1 MKNFLQTKFGQQ
13 KKMVWLAAAALMLLG
28 GLSYGLWAKF
38 AKQATPTEGMQTV
51 NPAFA
56 DYVQSYTSGVIIA
69 STPIRVRL
77 NYSQPD
83 TSLVGKEAGKLF
95 SFSPSLSG
103 KAYWVDQQ
111 TVEFRP
117 DQRLKNGQ
125 DYKVSFKLAKIVP
138 VHDKAF
144 EQFEFSFLVVPL
156 NFEVL
161 TQPLRSD
168 ENGDTYTLSGSILFT
183 DEVDPEAVEQL
194 LKLESDLAF
203 ATIQWQHQKQESQ
216 FSIAGIERGSKS
228 TSLQLLLNGKKLGIG
243 QPQKR
248 DIHIPER
255 SYFGLLSVDLL
266 QESETVVR
274 VVLSDP
280 VDPRQDLRGLVLID
294 GKEPARSQLDG
305 NYLLLYPGKLATG
318 KHQLSLQAGLRN
330 KAGKKINGL
339 KSIDFGVDDM
349 KPAVRALRSG
359 SILPAEGREVLFP
372 FEAVNLRAVLLE
384 VYEIPA
390 HNISQFLQNNA
401 LDGSYSM
408 RQVARPVQ
416 VRTIPLNT
424 SGNQRLNTWNR
435 FAINVADHVN
445 INQGSLYQIKIR
457 FNRGMLLNP
466 CKSENGSN
474 EDSDD
479 FERLQSLQE
488 SFDEPGYYSYYDDY
502 DEANWDED
510 DSYDWRKRDDPC
522 NQAYYNGDRYITG
535 NLLVSDLGIS
545 AKRGNDGSVQV
556 WVNRLRDSKAV
567 AGAEVLLTDYQGNLL
582 VQSSTNASGLV
593 QFNLNRRP
601 FLCEVR
607 SGKERGYLKLDDGS
621 SLNLSDFDI
630 SGTNIQRGLKGFAY
644 GERGVWR
651 PGDSIYL
658 SFMLERSQ
666 QPLPEA
672 YPVVMELRNP
682 KGQLVDRQVNV
693 RSVKGVYAFR
703 SFTRADAMTGN
714 YLARFKAGGVHFDR
728 NIRIE
733 TIKPNRLKI
742 DFGVADDGQLQAGK
756 ETFIPLKVRYLNGA
770 QAGGLRAVYD
780 LVLSPSK
787 TSFKSYPNY
796 VFDDPSA
803 GFTTTET
810 VLFDERLDA
819 SGHASVRLK
828 LPANLKAPGVIK
840 ANFKGKVFEPGGD
853 FSIDNVTALIYP
865 FSSFAGLRVPYPNQQ
880 RYLDIEKS
888 HRFELISV
896 DAKGKPTGSNRMEV
910 QVYKIDWNWWWQST
924 EEYLSSYMERNAYNT
939 VLRQEVGLING
950 KGHIN
955 LKVDRGWGRYYV
967 RVKDLQ
973 SGHSSGTIVYFD
985 ESYWAGKRGSA
996 GESGA
1001 NRLVF
1006 QADKEKYQLGET
1018 IKLTIPSPGPA
1029 MLMLTVENGSG
1040 ILMTQRHELKAG
1052 TNVIELP
1059 STANMSPNVYLFAS
1073 LVQPYVHPDN
1083 EAPMRQYGVVGI
1095 EVENP
1100 ANRIQP
1106 VVKVP
1111 ATLKAQQNFK
1121 IEVKESQGRPMVY
1134 TVAVVD
1140 EGLLGLTRFKTPDP
1154 YKHFYAREAL
1164 GVRTWDMYDQVMGA
1178 FGAGIDR
1185 LLALGGDQE
1194 LRPGEEGP
1202 GMRFKPVVRYF
1213 GPFYLEKGKT
1223 AQHNFMLPN
1232 YIGEL
1237 RTMVVAGY
1245 EGAYGHAE
1253 AATKISNP
1261 IMLLSS
1267 FPRVL
1272 TTNEEVNLPVN
1283 VFNLSKTNRAVQVE
1297 VKSSNM
1303 LTLASS
1309 NTQVVNIAAGKSALA
1324 YFRFKT
1330 GAGEGKQTVEIKAS
1344 AGEDGYTETIDILL
1358 RNPAPMVQTYVD
1370 VEIAP
1375 GERWQKELVLPGI
1388 PGTNQASLELY
1399 GLQPVYLEHRLQQL
1413 LHYPHGC
1420 LEQTLSTA
1428 FPQLWLGALRSQDE
1442 ATRNRIQQNIKSS
1455 LAKLGDF
1462 QRADGSFS
1470 YWPGLNYSNDWVT
1483 SYAGHFLVEARRM
1496 GYTVP
1501 EEAFSRWR
1509 EYQEQAARQYL
1520 PKKETHLVQAYRLYT
1535 LALAGHPQVGAT
1547 NRLRE
1552 LLDNAAGVPGLM
1564 LSLTYALSG
1573 QEQLARNMLLQ
1584 IDLPNP
1590 SLPGYDPYSFGSA
1603 FRNAALGV
1611 LACKQAGLN
1620 DKALR
1625 SLNQLTVLFNGDEFL
1640 STQESAMYFMA
1651 MYACKDM
1658 FENSGI
1664 QASVRLNKTE
1674 RFEAEGSEIS
1684 YHQPL
1689 AIGQQ
1694 KAQLL
1699 EIHNRGK
1706 QTLYARINLTGKPLY
1721 GKEQTQRKQLEMR
1734 VSYFNK
1740 DGSAL
1745 DFDKLQ
1751 QGQQFYAEV
1760 QLNHP
1765 GNFGQYHQ
1773 LAMRMVVPAGF
1784 EIVNNR
1790 LDGTLQ
1796 LVGGNQAEYVDI
1808 RDDRLSAYF
1817 DLAPGRTFKQRVEL
1831 VATYAGKFY
1840 LPGVICESMYSDQPY
1855 AADKGKW
1862 IEILAAP

>member
-1 MKNFLQTKFGQQ
+1 M
-13 KKMVWLAAAALMLLG
+13 
-28 GLSYGLWAKF
+28 
-38 AKQATPTEGMQTV
+38 
-51 NPAFA
+51 
-56 DYVQSYTSGVIIA
+56 
-69 STPIRVRL
+69 
-77 NYSQPD
+77 
-83 TSLVGKEAGKLF
+83 
-95 SFSPSLSG
+95 
-103 KAYWVDQQ
+103 
-111 TVEFRP
+111 
-117 DQRLKNGQ
+117 
-125 DYKVSFKLAKIVP
+125 
-138 VHDKAF
+138 
-144 EQFEFSFLVVPL
+144 
-156 NFEVL
+156 
-161 TQPLRSD
+161 
-168 ENGDTYTLSGSILFT
+168 
-183 DEVDPEAVEQL
+183 
-194 LKLESDLAF
+194 
-203 ATIQWQHQKQESQ
+203 
-216 FSIAGIERGSKS
+216 
-228 TSLQLLLNGKKLGIG
+228 
-243 QPQKR
+243 
-248 DIHIPER
+248 
-255 SYFGLLSVDLL
+255 
-266 QESETVVR
+266 
-274 VVLSDP
+274 
-280 VDPRQDLRGLVLID
+280 
-294 GKEPARSQLDG
+294 
-305 NYLLLYPGKLATG
+305 
-318 KHQLSLQAGLRN
+318 
-330 KAGKKINGL
+330 
-339 KSIDFGVDDM
+339 
-349 KPAVRALRSG
+349 
-359 SILPAEGREVLFP
+359 
-372 FEAVNLRAVLLE
+372 
-384 VYEIPA
+384 
-390 HNISQFLQNNA
+390 
-401 LDGSYSM
+401 
-408 RQVARPVQ
+408 
-416 VRTIPLNT
+416 
-424 SGNQRLNTWNR
+424 
-435 FAINVADHVN
+435 
-445 INQGSLYQIKIR
+445 
-457 FNRGMLLNP
+457 
-466 CKSENGSN
+466 
-474 EDSDD
+474 
-479 FERLQSLQE
+479 
-488 SFDEPGYYSYYDDY
+488 
-502 DEANWDED
+502 
-510 DSYDWRKRDDPC
+510 
-522 NQAYYNGDRYITG
+522 
-535 NLLVSDLGIS
+535 
-545 AKRGNDGSVQV
+545 QV

-567 AGAEVLLTDYQGNLL
+567 SGAEVLLTDYQGNLL
-582 VQSSTNASGLV
+582 VQGSTNASGLV

-607 SGKERGYLKLDDGS
+607 SSKERGYLKLDDGS

-658 SFMLERSQ
+658 SFMLERAQ

-682 KGQLVDRQVNV
+682 KGQLVDRQVNA
-693 RSVKGVYAFR
+693 RSIKGVYAFR
-703 SFTRADAMTGN
+703 TYTRADAMTGN
-714 YLARFKAGGVHFDR
+714 YLARFKAGGVNFER
-728 NIRIE
+728 SIRIE

-742 DFGVADDGQLQAGK
+742 DFGVVDDGQLQAGK
-756 ETFIPLKVRYLNGA
+756 ETFIPLQVRYLNGA

-787 TSFKSYPNY
+787 TSFKSYPSY
-796 VFDDPSA
+796 VFDDPST
-803 GFTTTET
+803 GFSTTES

-819 SGHASVRLK
+819 SGNASVRLK
-828 LPANLKAPGVIK
+828 LPPNLKAPGVIK

-853 FSIDNVTALIYP
+853 FSIDNVTAFIYP
-865 FSSFAGLRVPYPNQQ
+865 YSSFAGVRVPYPNQQ
-880 RYLDIEKS
+880 RYLDIEKT

-896 DAKGKPTGSNRMEV
+896 DAKGKASNSSRMEV

-996 GESGA
+996 AESGA

-1040 ILMTQRHELKAG
+1040 ILLTQRHELKAG

-1059 STANMSPNVYLFAS
+1059 SSANMSPNVYLFAS

-1095 EVENP
+1095 EVEDP

-1121 IEVKESQGRPMVY
+1121 MEIKETQGRPMVY

-1164 GVRTWDMYDQVMGA
+1164 GVRTWDLYDQVMGA

-1223 AQHNFMLPN
+1223 AQHNFNLPN

-1245 EGAYGHAE
+1245 DGAYGHAE
-1253 AATKISNP
+1253 ATTTISNP

-1272 TTNEEVNLPVN
+1272 TTNEEVSLPVN
-1283 VFNLSKTNRAVQVE
+1283 VFNLSKTSRKVQVA
-1297 VKSSNM
+1297 VKSSSL
-1303 LTLASS
+1303 LTLAGT
-1309 NTQVVNIAAGKSALA
+1309 NTQLVNIEAGKSALA

-1330 GAGEGKQTVEIKAS
+1330 GTGEGKQTVEIKAT
-1344 AGEDGYTETIDILL
+1344 AGEDSYTETIDILL
-1358 RNPAPMVQTYVD
+1358 RNPAPVVQTYVD

-1375 GERWQKELVLPGI
+1375 GERWQKELRLPGI
-1388 PGTNQASLELY
+1388 LGTNQASLELY

-1428 FPQLWLGALRSQDE
+1428 FPQLWLSALRSQDE
-1442 ATRNRIQQNIKSS
+1442 TTRNRIQQNIKSCI
-1455 LAKLGDF
+1455 ARLGDF

-1470 YWPGLNYSNDWVT
+1470 YWPGLNYSNDWVS
-1483 SYAGHFLVEARRM
+1483 SYAGHFLIEARRL

-1509 EYQEQAARQYL
+1509 EQQEQAARQYL

-1535 LALAGHPQVGAT
+1535 LALAGHPQLGAT

-1552 LLDNAAGVPGLM
+1552 LLDDKSGVPGLM
-1564 LSLTYALSG
+1564 LALTYALSG

-1584 IDLPNP
+1584 IDLPDP
-1590 SLPGYDPYSFGSA
+1590 SLPGYDSHSFGSS

-1625 SLNQLTVLFNGDEFL
+1625 TLNQLTTIFNGDDFL

-1651 MYACKDM
+1651 MYACREM
-1658 FENSGI
+1658 FDNNGI
-1664 QASVRLNKTE
+1664 KASVRLNKND
-1674 RFEAEGSEIS
+1674 RFEAEGNEIS
-1684 YHQPL
+1684 YQQTL
-1689 AIGQQ
+1689 AISQEKGQQ
-1694 KAQLL
+1694 L

-1706 QTLYARINLTGKPLY
+1706 QTLYARINLSGKPLY
-1721 GKEQTQRKQLEMR
+1721 GQEQSQRKQLEMQ

-1740 DGSAL
+1740 DGSTL
-1745 DFDKLQ
+1745 DLDKLR

-1765 GNFGQYHQ
+1765 GSFGQYHQ

-1817 DLAPGRTFKQRVEL
+1817 DLAPGRSFKQRVEL
-1831 VATYAGKFY
+1831 VATYAGKYY
-1840 LPGVICESMYSDQPY
+1840 LPGVICEAMYSAQPY

-1862 IEILAAP
+1862 IEIQAAP